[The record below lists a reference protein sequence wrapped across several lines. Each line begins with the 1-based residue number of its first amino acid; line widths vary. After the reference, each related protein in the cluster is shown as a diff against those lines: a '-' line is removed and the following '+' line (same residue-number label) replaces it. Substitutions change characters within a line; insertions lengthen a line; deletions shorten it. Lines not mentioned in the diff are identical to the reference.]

1 MNRSPRSQELAL
13 DPHVTVAAPRGTTEE
28 EPRPSRLLAMLEAG
42 RRHPLRVVLAAVIVE
57 SMILA
62 VIGAVGDTR
71 EVYGLPGSVAA
82 LTAVCGGALAGP
94 LAGALTALA
103 AGGVFYAVV
112 ADLGDKSTLEAT
124 LLSVALWL
132 AAGVIAGL
140 LAAALRERE
149 SRRTE
154 AAVRLAEA
162 QAARA
167 AEREVADLHAALE
180 NGLLP
185 AGPPHHERLRIVTD
199 YRPGEERLRLGG
211 DFLDVLAA
219 PNGGLALI
227 IGDVI
232 GHGPEAAAL
241 GARLRAAWQ
250 GLTLGGTPQAVIADS
265 LNRLVLLSGGSGLAT
280 ACLVHIDAA
289 AETAELLSA
298 GHPQPLLVTDDVAA
312 LDLPPNLPFGV
323 ESGSRYAAVEARLPS
338 EGALF
343 LYTDGLIEGRGPD
356 GRRPYGEERLKAGL
370 RRARRL
376 TQQSV
381 AHLVTE
387 IEQVNGGGLE
397 DDVAVVAVTRL

>member
-1 MNRSPRSQELAL
+1 MHESSSSRELAL
-13 DPHVTVAAPRGTTEE
+13 DPHAAVPDAGRTAED
-28 EPRPSRLLAMLEAG
+28 EPRPSRLLATLAAG
-42 RRHPLRVVLAAVIVE
+42 RRHPFRVVLVTVVVE
-57 SMILA
+57 SMVLA
-62 VIGAVGDTR
+62 VIGSVADTR
-71 EVYGLPGSVAA
+71 QVYGMPGSVAA
-82 LTAVCGGALAGP
+82 LAAVVGGALAGP

-112 ADLGDKSTLEAT
+112 ADLGDKSTPQAT
-124 LLSVALWL
+124 LLSTALWL

-149 SRRTE
+149 ARRTE
-154 AAVRLAEA
+154 AAVHLAEA

-185 AGPPHHERLRIVTD
+185 TRPPRHERLRIVTD
-199 YRPGEERLRLGG
+199 YRPGEQRLRLGG

-219 PNGGLALI
+219 PDGGLALI
-227 IGDVI
+227 IGDVM

-250 GLTLGGTPQAVIADS
+250 GLTLSGAAHTAIAGS
-265 LNRLVLLSGGSGLAT
+265 LNQLVLLSGPGALAT
-280 ACLVHIDAA
+280 ACLVHLDEATH
-289 AETAELLSA
+289 TARFLSA
-298 GHPQPLLVTDDVAA
+298 GHPRPLLINGTAA
-312 LDLPPNLPFGV
+312 TVDLPPNVPFGV
-323 ESGSRYAAVEARLPS
+323 EPGLTYAAAEVVLPP
-338 EGALF
+338 EWALF

-356 GRRPYGEERLKAGL
+356 GRRPFGEARLKTEL
-370 RRARRL
+370 RRVRRL

-381 AHLVTE
+381 AHLVSE
-387 IEQVNGGGLE
+387 VELVNGGGLE